1 MGKENPSLTPL
12 SGKIWE
18 RKMQKVQEDIRQ
30 IAEELLKNFAERK
43 LRSGTKNHF
52 DTIKISKFQDM
63 FPYSYTEDQQKAIED
78 IFSDMQSEKNMDR
91 LLVGDVGF
99 GKTEVAF
106 NAAYLSLLNKKQV
119 LLISPLVVLAHEHYN
134 KALERFAD
142 LGIHIEVLTRL
153 QSQKHTTSVLKGLA
167 DGSIHMVIGT
177 HKLLSEKLKCKNL
190 GLMIVDEEHKF

>member
-78 IFSDMQSEKNMDR
+78 IF
-91 LLVGDVGF
+91 
-99 GKTEVAF
+99 
-106 NAAYLSLLNKKQV
+106 
-119 LLISPLVVLAHEHYN
+119 I
-134 KALERFAD
+134 
-142 LGIHIEVLTRL
+142 
-153 QSQKHTTSVLKGLA
+153 
-167 DGSIHMVIGT
+167 MV
-177 HKLLSEKLKCKNL
+177 
-190 GLMIVDEEHKF
+190 